1 MEQDIKFYL
10 KSALKEDIGNGDH
23 TSLACIPKNDKGQVK
38 LVAKENGIIA
48 GIEISKILFQ
58 ILDNELEVK
67 YFKKDGE
74 VVYKGE
80 KIFKLKGNLHTILS
94 IERLLLNIMQRMSG
108 IASLTKQ
115 YVDQINDLEVKILDT
130 RKTTPN
136 FRLFQKMAVK
146 IGGAEN
152 HRHGLYDMILIK
164 DNHIDFAG
172 GIKNAIN
179 STNKYIK
186 DNHLDLDIIIE
197 ARNIEEIKE
206 ILDCNE
212 NFKRILLDNF
222 SPEEMTSAIKL
233 INNRFETEA
242 SGGINLYTIRKYAET
257 GVNYI
262 SIGALTHSPKSL
274 DLSLLAIN

>member
-10 KSALKEDIGNGDH
+10 NSALKEDIGNGDH
-23 TSLACIPKNDKGQVK
+23 TSLACIPLKDKGQVK

-58 ILDNELEVK
+58 MLDNEPQVK
-67 YFKKDGE
+67 YFKKDGD
-74 VVYKGE
+74 VIYKGE
-80 KIFKLKGNLHTILS
+80 KVFKLKGDLHTILS

-115 YVDQINDLEVKILDT
+115 YVDQVNDLDVKILDT

-136 FRLFQKMAVK
+136 FRVFQKMAVK

-152 HRHGLYDMILIK
+152 HRQGLFDMIMIK
-164 DNHIDFAG
+164 DNHIDFSG
-172 GIKNAIN
+172 GVKQAIENTKKYLTDN
-179 STNKYIK
+179 S
-186 DNHLDLDIIIE
+186 LDLDIIVE
-197 ARNIEEIKE
+197 VRNIEEVKE
-206 ILDCNE
+206 VLDSKE
-212 NFKRILLDNF
+212 NLKRILLDNF
-222 SPEEMTSAIKL
+222 SPEEMTSALEL
-233 INNRFETEA
+233 INNQFETEA
-242 SGGINLYTIRKYAET
+242 SGGINLYSIRKYAET